1 MKQLTKG
8 VLMRQPVDELIQ
20 CYQDNLYAVAFN
32 VCKNQMDAEDIVQ
45 EAFVKCMLQFVEN
58 FV

>member
-1 MKQLTKG
+1 
-8 VLMRQPVDELIQ
+8 MRQPVDELIQ